1 MRVIIPVNSQNL
13 PKVLPLLKVIERL
26 APYQQDDKFIFLT
39 SPSKKGELWPLISH
53 LPYASTEVALSGT
66 LRQFPLNANELF
78 LECARYAAKTL
89 APDQPWLYL
98 TGECLP
104 LKQGWLT
111 QLERQYLSQS
121 KPFLGKMD
129 YIPQKITDPQGVTR
143 VHFGEPY
150 TLETAIYP
158 QDTAKRLTVNLL
170 NRNTHHE
177 QIRRGVIVPH
187 TCSTELIASAKWA
200 ENFSLFEVPEE
211 AVLLVRVYDD
221 SPARQLLTNTPIP
234 IPVPVAPAPAAAAP
248 VAAPPPPPPMAAPSL
263 PPGTYTDSTGRIHL
277 GGGNRPLSETLT
289 ANQPV
294 QPEPAVEPETPTLP
308 TAEEKAEAEHADLE
322 KSPQAVMVI
331 GKKPGRPA
339 KNKKK

>member
-1 MRVIIPVNSQNL
+1 MKVIIPVSSQNL
-13 PKVLPLLKVIERL
+13 PKILPLIKVIERL

-121 KPFLGKMD
+121 KPFLGKLD
-129 YIPQKITDPQGVTR
+129 YIPQKITDSQGVTR

-177 QIRRGVIVPH
+177 QIRRGTIVPH

-200 ENFSLFEVPEE
+200 EKFSLFEVPEE

-221 SPARQLLTNTPIP
+221 SPARQLLTNTPVP
-234 IPVPVAPAPAAAAP
+234 IPVPMAPAPAATP

-263 PPGTYTDSTGRIHL
+263 PPGTYTDSSGRIHL
-277 GGGNRPLSETLT
+277 GGNRPLSETLT
-289 ANQPV
+289 ANQPT
-294 QPEPAVEPETPTLP
+294 QSEPEPAAEPETPTV
-308 TAEEKAEAEHADLE
+308 EEKAEAEHADLE

-339 KNKKK
+339 KKKK